1 MSKANHFTELIAWQ
15 KSHQYVLDVYR
26 ISSFFPKSEEFGLT
40 SQLRR
45 AVVSITSN
53 IAEGFDRKSNKDF
66 SHFLVMARASLSE
79 TQNQLIIAK
88 DLGYITSD
96 DFETLKIKSIEAHKV
111 INGLLKAL
119 RTH

>member
-1 MSKANHFTELIAWQ
+1 MAKINHFTDLIAWQ
-15 KSHQYVLDVYR
+15 KSHQYVLAIYN
-26 ISSFFPKSEEFGLT
+26 ISSNFPKTEDFGLT

-45 AVVSITSN
+45 AAVSITSN

-66 SHFLVMARASLSE
+66 SHFLIMARASLSE

-88 DLGYITSD
+88 DLDYITYEVFD
-96 DFETLKIKSIEAHKV
+96 NLNRKSVEAHKV

-119 RTH
+119 RTF